1 MKKTFS
7 LLVAAI
13 ITGGL
18 SMALPGRASALQPTS
33 GPTISGSFVTMSHS
47 KGQCPGWG
55 KACKG
60 HHSSKSSK

>member
-1 MKKTFS
+1 MTKTFS

-13 ITGGL
+13 IAGSL
-18 SMALPGRASALQPTS
+18 SMALPGSASALQPTS
-33 GPTISGSFVTMSHS
+33 GPAISGSFVLMSHS
-47 KGQCPGWG
+47 KGKCPGWG